1 MSLNSNEIIT
11 ILFFLLPGFVTAAI
25 FFSYTSHP
33 KPSAFERVIQ
43 ALVFTILNYATVE
56 IIRLCGRTLHWFSI
70 QSDIVWIYE
79 TTTRVS
85 HVLHLVP
92 NEITLVFFAV
102 SLGIIAVYISNN
114 DILHRILRKY
124 HFTVEDSYPSQWYS
138 AFSQSRTYVVL
149 HLIGQ
154 RRLYGWPKEWSGNP
168 NSGHLLIT
176 ECEWLDGDK
185 SIPVMGVDSMLIQVS
200 DVEMV
205 EFLDL
210 NQQDLE

>member
-1 MSLNSNEIIT
+1 MSLTSSEIIT
-11 ILFFLLPGFVTAAI
+11 ILFFLLPGFVSAAI

-33 KPSAFERVIQ
+33 KPSPFERVIQ

-79 TTTRVS
+79 TTARVS
-85 HVLHLVP
+85 LVLDLVP
-92 NEITLVFFAV
+92 NEITLVMFAV
-102 SLGIIAVYISNN
+102 LLGTIAVYITNN
-114 DILHRILRKY
+114 DTFHRFLRRFR
-124 HFTVEDSYPSQWYS
+124 FTVEDSYPSEWYS
-138 AFSQSRTYVVL
+138 AFAKSRTYVVL

-185 SIPVMGVDSMLIQVS
+185 SIPVMGVDSMLIPVS

-210 NQQDLE
+210 NQQNLE